1 MARPEPD
8 VEEPPVDTSEAIRQ
22 AYAFHR
28 TKRRVRVERTR
39 RDRYA
44 GVRFAVTLA
53 LLVFVFVVL
62 TLTVWNEIQR
72 LFGL

>member
-1 MARPEPD
+1 MARP
-8 VEEPPVDTSEAIRQ
+8 EEPPVDTSEAIRQ
-22 AYAFHR
+22 AYRFHR
-28 TKRRVRVERTR
+28 IKRRARFERAR
-39 RDRYA
+39 RQQYA
-44 GVRFAVTLA
+44 GVRFAFTLA